1 FAQAVVVTILDGAEL
16 DLGTRL
22 DAAPPPVVV
31 DAQPRGDH
39 GHPGI
44 EAPLAIEAGQR
55 LERLHE
61 RFLRELLGLGAIT
74 DPALAE
80 GAHTVEVP
88 AVQIVERGRVAR
100 LPRLD
105 QLTVAGEID
114 VLYSDRHAA
123 CYPLVGSAECFA
135 AGSGPSCRPDPR
147 TAADAATTGGRSVEA
162 APLLMEE
169 RGGRPDLAP

>member
-1 FAQAVVVTILDGAEL
+1 MQDHASLLASIARQAMIDRGLQPDFSAAAEKQL
-16 DLGTRL
+16 ASISQPASENGVRDLR
-22 DAAPPPVVV
+22 D
-31 DAQPRGDH
+31 
-39 GHPGI
+39 
-44 EAPLAIEAGQR
+44 
-55 LERLHE
+55 
-61 RFLRELLGLGAIT
+61 LLWCSI
-74 DPALAE
+74 DNDDS
-80 GAHTVEVP
+80 
-88 AVQIVERGRVAR
+88 RD
-100 LPRLD
+100 LD